1 MERLKNL
8 KYIEVE
14 NHDGWLEII
23 ISNQKKRNALSSK
36 LVDEMIRLFA
46 ELKVDENVR
55 GIIIQGKN
63 NIFCSGA
70 DLDELRKIAYEKEK
84 IKELTINMSENIGK
98 LLKMIHEA
106 PQVTVSVVDGPC
118 IAGGFGMACAADIL
132 ITMDSSYFKLS
143 ETKLGLIP
151 SQISPYLLNRM
162 TFSKARQLMLLG
174 DDLDGSTAHSIGV
187 ADYLA
192 HSYEDLYKVISQIK
206 SKVMLCSPN
215 AIAKTKSHLSKA
227 RNIDIQRSSQLFFEC
242 INHDEGL
249 EGLQS
254 FFEKRDPYWAKSK

>member
-1 MERLKNL
+1 MKSLKNL
-8 KYIEVE
+8 KYIEAE
-14 NHDGWLEII
+14 NYDGWLEIF
-23 ISNQKKRNALSSK
+23 ISNQKKRNALSSN

-46 ELKVDENVR
+46 DLKVDENIR

-84 IKELTINMSENIGK
+84 IKELTTNMSENIGR
-98 LLKMIHEA
+98 LLKMIHDT

-132 ITMDSSYFKLS
+132 ITMDNSYFKLS

-162 TFSKARQLMLLG
+162 TYSKARQLMLLG
-174 DDLDGSTAHSIGV
+174 DNLDGSTAHSIGV
-187 ADYLA
+187 ADYVAYSL
-192 HSYEDLYKVISQIK
+192 EDLDNIISQIK

-215 AIAKTKSHLSKA
+215 AIAKTKSHLSKV

-242 INHDEGL
+242 IKHNEGL

-254 FFEKRDPYWAKSK
+254 FFEKRDPYWVKSK